1 MATTRYSAQV
11 SRRLRQTNIGH
22 SNKTLSLHLFFGT
35 LKLFSEGIGNW
46 LFGSESFLF
55 LMYCWYF
62 MKTVL
67 ENSKFNWGGIDFYF
81 VWHLLH
87 SNTFWPLN
95 TNVKKG
101 RFQMDLCVKK
111 NWRWFCAVF
120 VRIFCQNC
128 TSNLINV
135 HFSTKLVLYL
145 RSMFLLPFNLIKHSS
160 FSRC

>member
-35 LKLFSEGIGNW
+35 LKFFSEGIGNW

-67 ENSKFNWGGIDFYF
+67 ENSKFNWCGIDFYF

-101 RFQMDLCVKK
+101 RFQMNQSVEDDSAL
-111 NWRWFCAVF
+111 FLLEYF
-120 VRIFCQNC
+120 VRIALQIWSMC
-128 TSNLINV
+128 TSVQSWSYIYALCSSYL
-135 HFSTKLVLYL
+135 STW
-145 RSMFLLPFNLIKHSS
+145 
-160 FSRC
+160 